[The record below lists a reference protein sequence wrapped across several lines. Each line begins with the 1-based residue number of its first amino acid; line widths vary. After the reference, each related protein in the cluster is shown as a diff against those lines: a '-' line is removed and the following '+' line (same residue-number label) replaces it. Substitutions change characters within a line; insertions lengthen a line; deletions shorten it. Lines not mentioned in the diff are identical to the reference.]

1 MSQQQRRQSV
11 QDIRDSIAEM
21 DNQLFQDADGDGD
34 FGGADLLA
42 AYDTDGDGQMGQ
54 EELNA
59 LAKDVQQQRELNNS
73 LLFQLNDLE
82 TENLRMQKEK
92 KQKGEVL
99 QQAVAVAESVRAE
112 ASDLKRKLAVAQE
125 IADKMNSQW

>member
-1 MSQQQRRQSV
+1 MSTQQRRPSV
-11 QDIRDSIAEM
+11 AEIRESEAA
-21 DNQLFQDADGDGD
+21 NLFQDVDGDGD
-34 FGGADLLA
+34 FDGADLLA
-42 AYDTDGDGQMGQ
+42 AYDTDGDGQMGKP
-54 EELNA
+54 ELDA
-59 LAKDVQQQRELNNS
+59 LAKDVSQQRELNN
-73 LLFQLNDLE
+73 LLLVQLNELE
-82 TENLRMQKEK
+82 SDNLRMQKEQ

>member
-1 MSQQQRRQSV
+1 MSAQQRRPSV
-11 QDIRDSIAEM
+11 AEIRESEAA
-21 DNQLFQDADGDGD
+21 NLFQDVDGDGAFD
-34 FGGADLLA
+34 GADLLA
-42 AYDTDGDGQMGQ
+42 AYDTDGDGQMGKP
-54 EELNA
+54 ELDA
-59 LAKDVQQQRELNNS
+59 LAKDVSQQRELNN
-73 LLFQLNDLE
+73 LLLVQLNELE
-82 TENLRMQKEK
+82 SDNLRMQKEQ